1 LISFLTNYYLSPC
14 ELSKIQFLFHSSG
27 YAATTH
33 FEPTYARLAFP
44 CWDEPIYKAKFNISL
59 TYNKTFRA
67 ISNTDVLKEEEND
80 GMMTTFFKE
89 TPLMS
94 TYLVAFVVSEY
105 QFKED
110 KVGNFTYRVW
120 TKKSAIDWVDYALT
134 MGRKLLEQLNLYTN
148 ISYQTYMPDK
158 IDQIS
163 QKDFLAGAMENWG
176 LLIYREETLLY
187 DKTFFTIRSKLTVL
201 TVIAHEFTHQWFGN
215 LVTPKW
221 WKYLWLNEA
230 FATYFQ
236 YIITHKIVPELR
248 LNDIFVVESMQ
259 ENAMVTDGVPYAR
272 PIHQEVITPQHI
284 SDLFDVIAYHK
295 GKEKKSKGHRFNLD

>member
-1 LISFLTNYYLSPC
+1 MTRIFVIFLLVLGICRASFLLEHIDEEDDYLKYRLPTGVMTPTAYKLHYKLNFVRFTFHGEVDITLIALTTNDTVTLNLKDLTIFDIKFVDLNTTKTFRTEYLLDEEHEILVITVKPQFEKDHHYS
-14 ELSKIQFLFHSSG
+14 LQIKYIGVLNDDSKGFYRSRVTHMGQVIG

-59 TYNKTFRA
+59 TYNKAFRA
-67 ISNTDVLKEEEND
+67 ISNTEVLKKEENY

-94 TYLVAFVVSEY
+94 TYLVAFVVSEH

-134 MGRKLLEQLNLYTN
+134 ISRKLLEQLNLYTN

-163 QKDFLAGAMENWG
+163 QKDFSAGAMENWG
-176 LLIYREETLLY
+176 LLIY
-187 DKTFFTIRSKLTVL
+187 
-201 TVIAHEFTHQWFGN
+201 
-215 LVTPKW
+215 
-221 WKYLWLNEA
+221 
-230 FATYFQ
+230 
-236 YIITHKIVPELR
+236 
-248 LNDIFVVESMQ
+248 
-259 ENAMVTDGVPYAR
+259 
-272 PIHQEVITPQHI
+272 
-284 SDLFDVIAYHK
+284 
-295 GKEKKSKGHRFNLD
+295 